1 MSDPALDTS
10 RPLRRVEA
18 AAYIRDRYNLPCEAS
33 SLRTRPARAPARRS
47 VAAADSRLY
56 SPVDLDAWVSAKT
69 SPKVRST
76 SELTA
81 LRAVSQSIPAHVGP

>member
-33 SLRTRPARAPARRS
+33 SLRTVACKGTGPAFRRGG
-47 VAAADSRLY
+47 RFPLY

>member
-33 SLRTRPARAPARRS
+33 SLRTGPARAPARRS
-47 VAAADSRLY
+47 VAAADFPLY